1 MVTVVLVE
9 DDPDLRYLTTLML
22 ELEGVEVRAFENGR
36 EALDSCRENQPDL
49 VLLDWMVPGMS
60 GLEVLRALKTCP
72 ATAAIP
78 VVMLSA
84 LSEPYNIAAARTAG
98 AADYLVKPFSR
109 ATLLQAVRR
118 QLQRT
123 GAPGTLVAQPIGA

>member
-22 ELEGVEVRAFENGR
+22 ELEGLHVRAFESGD
-36 EALDSCRENQPDL
+36 EALDSCLDDRPDL
-49 VLLDWMVPGMS
+49 VLLDWMVPGLS
-60 GLEVLRALKTCP
+60 GLEILRSLKARP
-72 ATAAIP
+72 AFANVP

-84 LSEPYNIAAARTAG
+84 LGEPHNLAAARTAG

-109 ATLLQAVRR
+109 APLLHAVRR
-118 QLQRT
+118 QLQRA
-123 GAPGTLVAQPIGA
+123 GAPGTLVGQSVA